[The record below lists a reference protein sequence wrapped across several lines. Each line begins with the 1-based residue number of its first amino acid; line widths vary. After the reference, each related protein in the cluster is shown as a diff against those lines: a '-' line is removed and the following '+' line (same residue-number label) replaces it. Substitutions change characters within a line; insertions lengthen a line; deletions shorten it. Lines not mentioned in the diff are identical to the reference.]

1 MRWQEEKVTPVEV
14 AGVLV
19 AEQEEGTVLAG
30 VLVIGTHH
38 ANQKEVR
45 NEFISKEIST

>member
-1 MRWQEEKVTPVEV
+1 MRWQEEKVTPVEADEGLA
-14 AGVLV
+14 AGR
-19 AEQEEGTVLAG
+19 EEGTVLVG